1 MKNSSEI
8 YIIVPHI
15 KPKYKR
21 ATDGIFV
28 HMDGRWSFQSGNT
41 TVYINEHFRATG
53 ATPEKLIENTIRY
66 DSENKKPLENAGDL
80 CYNNTDNKGKYIIKE
95 GL

>member
-1 MKNSSEI
+1 MIKLPEI
-8 YIIVPHI
+8 RVIVPHI
-15 KPKYKR
+15 KPKYKQ

-41 TVYINEHFRATG
+41 TVYIKEHFPVSG

-66 DSENKKPLENAGDL
+66 DSENQKTLENSGDL
-80 CYNNTDNKGKYIIKE
+80 CYNNSVNDV
-95 GL
+95 L

>member
-1 MKNSSEI
+1 MNKSYDM

-15 KPKYKR
+15 KPKYKQ

-41 TVYINEHFRATG
+41 TVYINEHFPSTG
-53 ATPEKLIENTIRY
+53 AAPEKLIENTIRY
-66 DSENKKPLENAGDL
+66 EGENSPAPPENSVDS
-80 CYNNTDNKGKYIIKE
+80 CYTGAVNDV
-95 GL
+95 L